1 MSQTSKKET
10 EAAEGTPAS
19 AAGTAPATRPGREPS
34 ASDRPFGAFQDELE
48 RLFRAF
54 TVPHMPWSGG
64 LLGSEGTIGLRVD
77 IAETDGE
84 IEVKADLPGISE
96 DEVEVTLEDDMLRI
110 RAEKKSESEKGDKTW
125 RVVERSHGLFERAIR
140 VPPGIDADKVAAH
153 FEKGVLSVTLPKPA
167 ETKPSTRRISV
178 QQAK

>member
-1 MSQTSKKET
+1 MAQRSKKET
-10 EAAEGTPAS
+10 EAPAGS
-19 AAGTAPATRPGREPS
+19 TSPAPQHGRELF
-34 ASDRPFGAFQDELE
+34 AAERPFGTLQDEME

-54 TVPHMPWSGG
+54 SAPQMLWSGG
-64 LLGSEGTIGLRVD
+64 LLGSDGAIGLRVD

-125 RVVERSHGLFERAIR
+125 HVVERSHGLFERAIR
-140 VPPGIDADKVAAH
+140 VPPGIDAEKVAAR

-167 ETKPSTRRISV
+167 ETRPSSRRISV
-178 QQAK
+178 RQGK